1 MAARKKTLM
10 KAKKKPRGSTTTT
23 KTKKKS
29 SQRSQGGRQMRPSSR
44 QRQPRSQRRRQTRNQ
59 SARKKERATG
69 WPEASKASAMRGRDR
84 VDDKFEFCDFGQQAN
99 LLEHNGP
106 MLGLGSRED
115 FSTAGGGRFWQGSRL
130 SLALSRISRILRIDA
145 RASVQLRSVKVETS
159 FVIEL
164 RRVNYCLDTIPPTIC
179 CLAATVTT
187 TMTTSTTWSII
198 VATLLV

>member
-1 MAARKKTLM
+1 MAARCAPLQGKGNQGAEK
-10 KAKKKPRGSTTTT
+10 R
-23 KTKKKS
+23 
-29 SQRSQGGRQMRPSSR
+29 SQRQT
-44 QRQPRSQRRRQTRNQ
+44 RSQRRRQTRNQ
-59 SARKKERATG
+59 SARKKGKGHRMAGGFQGYRNWCAEWG
-69 WPEASKASAMRGRDR
+69 HKEAQCPYRRERDR

-115 FSTAGGGRFWQGSRL
+115 FSTTGGGRFWQGSRL
-130 SLALSRISRILRIDA
+130 SLALSRILRIDA
-145 RASVQLRSVKVETS
+145 RASVQLRSVKFETS
-159 FVIEL
+159 FVIDL
-164 RRVNYCLDTIPPTIC
+164 RCDNCCLDTIPPTIC